1 MLIYNTTYQ
10 IDIDDARNFV
20 IWLHEAYIPTVS
32 ADGRLINP
40 RLTRILSHK
49 DQNSE
54 CFSLQWEVADSA
66 TLHRWHVAQGVAL
79 NDEMM
84 KTFKDKVVGFPTLM
98 EVIE

>member
-32 ADGRLINP
+32 ADGQLTNP